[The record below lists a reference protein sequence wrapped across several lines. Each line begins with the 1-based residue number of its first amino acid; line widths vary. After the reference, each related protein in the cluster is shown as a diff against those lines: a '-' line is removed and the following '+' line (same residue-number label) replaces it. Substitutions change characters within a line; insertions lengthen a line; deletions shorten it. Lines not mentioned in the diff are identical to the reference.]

1 MNSTAKELKT
11 QALKKIEEATE
22 LIYLNTN
29 IKRVEMALSNTRT
42 NLKSLMKEKQLLIN
56 IKKSWKA

>member
-29 IKRVEMALSNTRT
+29 IRRVEMALSNTRT

-56 IKKSWKA
+56 IKKKWKA